1 MDETIPLPLA
11 CPDCA
16 AKMPESAVF
25 CPGCGR
31 SMQVVAAR
39 AQGKVGFLLENIA
52 GALAY
57 LTFIPAAVFLFL
69 EPYKKNRFVRFHS
82 IQSLLLWVA
91 AILIAIALKL
101 GGLLVFMIPV
111 VGPLVLVL
119 ISVFLG
125 LAAFVVWLVLVVK
138 ALQGERFKLPAL
150 GDFAEQNAGSHQT
163 PHLP

>member
-1 MDETIPLPLA
+1 MDQTIPLPVA

-16 AKMPESAVF
+16 ARMPESAVF

-31 SMQVVAAR
+31 SMQVAAR
-39 AQGKVGFLLENIA
+39 AQGKVGFLPENVA

-57 LTFIPAAVFLFL
+57 FTFIPAAVFLFL

-82 IQSLLLWVA
+82 IQSLLLWIA
-91 AILIAIALKL
+91 AILVAVALKL

-138 ALQGERFKLPAL
+138 ALQGEIFKLPAL
-150 GDFAEQNAGSHQT
+150 GDFAEQNAV
-163 PHLP
+163 PH

>member
-1 MDETIPLPLA
+1 
-11 CPDCA
+11 
-16 AKMPESAVF
+16 
-25 CPGCGR
+25 
-31 SMQVVAAR
+31 
-39 AQGKVGFLLENIA
+39 
-52 GALAY
+52 
-57 LTFIPAAVFLFL
+57 
-69 EPYKKNRFVRFHS
+69 
-82 IQSLLLWVA
+82 
-91 AILIAIALKL
+91 
-101 GGLLVFMIPV
+101 MIPV